1 VHLSHEE
8 AMNSP
13 PQLIR
18 LPEVLRLTGLSR
30 STVYRLEKAGC
41 FVPRVRLGDRLA
53 EPSSH
58 VNWSEDDLNLAP
70 IGGAWVAADTLARPR
85 RTHVRWRTD
94 RSKRTAEALPGD
106 EGDGP

>member
-1 VHLSHEE
+1 
-8 AMNSP
+8 MNSP

-85 RTHVRWRTD
+85 RTPTCAGVPTD
-94 RSKRTAEALPGD
+94 PNERRKLFPEMKETDHE
-106 EGDGP
+106 